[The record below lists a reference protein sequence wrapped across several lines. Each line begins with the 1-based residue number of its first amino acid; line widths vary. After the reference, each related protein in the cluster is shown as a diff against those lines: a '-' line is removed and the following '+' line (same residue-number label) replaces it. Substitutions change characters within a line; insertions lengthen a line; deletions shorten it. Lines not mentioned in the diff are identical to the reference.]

1 MKRARGRAAERRDG
15 FTLIELLVVI
25 AIIAVL
31 IGLILPAVQKV
42 REAANRSQCANNLKQ
57 IGLAFHNHHDVYQY
71 FPSGGT
77 DGSAAPT
84 YVGGR
89 PAVGAGQDAGWG
101 FQILPFLE
109 GDAAWKGGDAA
120 TDQGRILVAIGTPH
134 PVFFCPSRRKPQTV
148 TYSDPNYLG
157 GIEATHALC
166 DYAASNREGSGVVQM
181 EDVSRV
187 ADITDGTTYTLLV
200 AEKRLNRAFL
210 GQWQDDDGLGYT
222 AGWEDDTIRSTEN
235 PPAPDYSDPGG
246 DDGGQL
252 FGSSHPGRFN
262 AVFAD
267 GSVRPISYGIDPD
280 VFRRLGDKSDG
291 EVVSAGDF

>member
-1 MKRARGRAAERRDG
+1 
-15 FTLIELLVVI
+15 
-25 AIIAVL
+25 
-31 IGLILPAVQKV
+31 
-42 REAANRSQCANNLKQ
+42 
-57 IGLAFHNHHDVYQY
+57 
-71 FPSGGT
+71 
-77 DGSAAPT
+77 
-84 YVGGR
+84 
-89 PAVGAGQDAGWG
+89 
-101 FQILPFLE
+101 
-109 GDAAWKGGDAA
+109 
-120 TDQGRILVAIGTPH
+120 
-134 PVFFCPSRRKPQTV
+134 V
-148 TYSDPNYLG
+148 TYSDPYYLG
-157 GIEATHALC
+157 GLEAAHALC
-166 DYAASNREGSGVVQM
+166 DYAASNREGTGVVQM

-210 GQWQDDDGLGYT
+210 GQRQDDDGLGYT

-235 PPAPDYSDPGG
+235 PPAPDFSDPGG

-267 GSVRPISYGIDPD
+267 GSVRPISYSIDPN